1 MNPTILYLPENIY
14 ANIEDQLLKNTTLE
28 ESSNKTQIEEKV
40 EKELG
45 KIGKNIRVDNEG
57 IIEIDTTEKND
68 ELIITSMD
76 YHSQKRKDPLF
87 YNMKDFVNI
96 HTALK
101 CNSLVILSGLS
112 GTGKSAIVD
121 IYAKALG
128 INTNANNPDEN
139 RLLLYRYDH
148 HGTMIQIYLVMWI

>member
-1 MNPTILYLPENIY
+1 M
-14 ANIEDQLLKNTTLE
+14 K
-28 ESSNKTQIEEKV
+28 
-40 EKELG
+40 
-45 KIGKNIRVDNEG
+45 G

-121 IYAKALG
+121 IYAKAWGLILMQIIQMKTDYFLYLYAHLG
-128 INTNANNPDEN
+128 MT
-139 RLLLYRYDH
+139 
-148 HGTMIQIYLVMWI
+148 IQIYWDMLI